1 MSNLVKSL
9 SPYLIAASILV
20 VINLVFFSPELGGRV
35 LYQSDMINNQGMARE
50 ARAHFEKTG
59 RPTYWTN
66 SMFGGMPTYQIYVPQ
81 TRNSLFEYLI
91 QGMSLFFSG
100 SLKYYLILSLGAFL
114 GLCFLG
120 MGPWLS
126 LMGAYSIAFATNHI
140 VLVNTGHL
148 TKIGALGFVPL
159 ILAGAYLLFN
169 RNWKWGLTLF
179 AFGLAGSIRMNH
191 IQMTYQAGLIL
202 GIYVLA
208 ETILRIKEKRPKTLM
223 LPGLGLLSGLIIS
236 ILVNYSLLLGL
247 QSYAAE
253 TSRGGSVLNDRPVVQ
268 ADSAAGGENG
278 LGWEYA
284 MQWSEGFKDLMSL
297 LIPGAVGG
305 STNEVWSKT
314 SKMAAAFEKN
324 GIAVSD
330 HFTLPLYWGEL
341 PYTGGPDYLGIILV
355 LTFIMGLILVKGPL
369 KWVAISG
376 AAFLIVQSLG
386 HHFSILN
393 KLLFEYLP
401 YYNKFRTPNSVLN
414 VLSTLVPLFSMYG
427 LYLFMQK
434 GWTPKTI
441 LSLFKKSV
449 LPLAGV
455 LILILVLGPLAF
467 DMKSELGDPDWKIN
481 KGLYEAL
488 LQARREYLQSDA
500 IRSLVIL
507 FIGSGLLYFFALKK
521 LKAQDFLLVFGL
533 LIGFDLWLVA
543 KRYVNAG
550 NFQAEPPENSTFK
563 PRAVDQEILRDT
575 SLSYRVLDLSVNTF
589 STAIPS
595 YFHKTIGGYSATKLS
610 RYQDMIDRYFS
621 QNNRNALN
629 MMNTKYI
636 IDKKE
641 SLQKNP
647 EALGNAWFV
656 SRVNAVNT
664 PREEIEAIEKMDP
677 AEEAVLLQKEF
688 KQIQVAPSYQK
699 NGSIRLVQYLP
710 DHLVYE
716 SSASGEQ
723 FAVFSEVWYGPDKGW
738 QATMDG
744 LAAEHVRVN
753 FILRGMPVPSGNH
766 RIEFKFAPKE
776 MRINNNIS
784 FYAGSFFGLWILAA
798 TGMAITK
805 LLGEKPTAGDQQE
818 HIGPHPA
825 GPAKRDNSIKS

>member
-1 MSNLVKSL
+1 MSNLVKYL
-9 SPYLIAASILV
+9 GPYLIAASILV
-20 VINLVFFSPELGGRV
+20 GINLVFFSPELSGKV
-35 LYQSDMINNQGMARE
+35 LFQSDMINNKGMARE
-50 ARAHFEKTG
+50 AMTHFEKTG

-66 SMFGGMPTYQIYVPQ
+66 AMFGGMPTYQIYVPQ

-91 QGMSLFFSG
+91 KSMSLSFSG

-126 LMGAYSIAFATNHI
+126 LIGAYSIAFATNHI

-148 TKIGALGFVPL
+148 TKIGALGFVPM
-159 ILAGAYLLFN
+159 ILAGAYILFN
-169 RNWKWGLTLF
+169 KNWKWGFTLF
-179 AFGLAGSIRMNH
+179 ALGLAGSIRMNH
-191 IQMTYQAGLIL
+191 IQMTYQAGLML

-208 ETILRIKEKRPKTLM
+208 ETILRIKEKKPNTLIR
-223 LPGLGLLSGLIIS
+223 PGLGLLFGVIIS
-236 ILVNYSLLLGL
+236 FLVNYSLLMGL
-247 QSYAAE
+247 RSYAAE
-253 TSRGGSVLNDRPVVQ
+253 TSRGGSILNDHTLQ
-268 ADSAAGGENG
+268 ADSLAGGENG

-297 LIPGAVGG
+297 LVPGAVGG

-314 SKMAAAFEKN
+314 SKMAASFEKN

-341 PYTGGPDYLGIILV
+341 PYTGGPDYLGILLV
-355 LTFIMGLILVKGPL
+355 LTFVMGLILVKGPL
-369 KWVAISG
+369 KWVALSG
-376 AAFLIVQSLG
+376 VAFLIMQSLG

-393 KLLFEYLP
+393 KLLFEYFP
-401 YYNKFRTPNSVLN
+401 YYNKFRTPNSILN

-427 LYLFMQK
+427 LYLFMQED
-434 GWTPKTI
+434 WTKKTI
-441 LSLFKKSV
+441 LSFLKKSV

-467 DMKSELGDPDWKIN
+467 DMKSELGDPDWKTN

-488 LQARREYLQSDA
+488 LQARREYLKSDT

-521 LKAQDFLLVFGL
+521 LKLQDFLLVFGL

-550 NFQAEPPENSTFK
+550 NFQAEPSENSIFK
-563 PRAVDQEILRDT
+563 PRTVDQEILRDT
-575 SLSYRVLDLSVNTF
+575 DLSYRVLDLSGNTF
-589 STAIPS
+589 NTAIPS
-595 YFHKTIGGYSATKLS
+595 YFHKTIGGYSAAKLS
-610 RYQDMIDRYFS
+610 RYQDMIDHYFS
-621 QNNRNALN
+621 QNNMNALN

-636 IDKKE
+636 INKKGT
-641 SLQKNP
+641 LQQNP
-647 EALGNAWFV
+647 GALGNAWFV
-656 SRVNAVNT
+656 SRVNTVNT
-664 PREEIEAIEKMDP
+664 PREEIEAIKSINP

-688 KQIQVAPSYQK
+688 KNIQVMPAYQK

-710 DHLVYE
+710 DHLIYE
-716 SSASGEQ
+716 TSASGEQ

-738 QATMDG
+738 HATIDDRP
-744 LAAEHVRVN
+744 AEHMRVN
-753 FILRGMPVPSGNH
+753 FLLRAMPVPSGKH
-766 RIEFKFAPKE
+766 KIEFKFAPKE
-776 MRINNNIS
+776 IGINNNIS
-784 FYAGSFFGLWILAA
+784 FYAGTFLGIWTLAA
-798 TGMAITK
+798 IGIAFKGRLTQT
-805 LLGEKPTAGDQQE
+805 PYTGDQQE
-818 HIGPHPA
+818 NTDRRPSGSSKT
-825 GPAKRDNSIKS
+825 G

>member
-1 MSNLVKSL
+1 MSNLVKYL
-9 SPYLIAASILV
+9 GPYLIAASILV
-20 VINLVFFSPELGGRV
+20 GINLVFFSPELSGKV
-35 LYQSDMINNQGMARE
+35 LFQSDMINNKGMARE
-50 ARAHFEKTG
+50 AMTHFEKTG

-66 SMFGGMPTYQIYVPQ
+66 AMFGGMPTYQIYVPQ

-91 QGMSLFFSG
+91 KSMSLSFSG

-126 LMGAYSIAFATNHI
+126 LIGAYSIAFATNHI

-148 TKIGALGFVPL
+148 TKIGALGFVPM
-159 ILAGAYLLFN
+159 ILAGAYILFN
-169 RNWKWGLTLF
+169 KNWKWGFTLF
-179 AFGLAGSIRMNH
+179 ALGLAGSIRMNH
-191 IQMTYQAGLIL
+191 IQMTYQAGLML

-208 ETILRIKEKRPKTLM
+208 ETILRIKEKKPNTL
-223 LPGLGLLSGLIIS
+223 LRPGLGLLFGVIIS
-236 ILVNYSLLLGL
+236 FLVNYSLLMGL
-247 QSYAAE
+247 RSYAAE
-253 TSRGGSVLNDRPVVQ
+253 TSRGGSILNDHTLQ
-268 ADSAAGGENG
+268 ADSLAGGENG

-297 LIPGAVGG
+297 LVPGAVGG

-341 PYTGGPDYLGIILV
+341 PYTGGPDYLGILLV
-355 LTFIMGLILVKGPL
+355 LTFVMGIILVKGPL
-369 KWVAISG
+369 KWVALSG
-376 AAFLIVQSLG
+376 VAFLIMQSLG

-393 KLLFEYLP
+393 KLLFEYFP
-401 YYNKFRTPNSVLN
+401 YYNKFRTPNSILN

-427 LYLFMQK
+427 LYLFMQQA
-434 GWTPKTI
+434 WTKKTI
-441 LSLFKKSV
+441 LSFLKKSV

-488 LQARREYLQSDA
+488 LQARREYLKSDT

-521 LKAQDFLLVFGL
+521 LKLQDFLLVFGL

-550 NFQAEPPENSTFK
+550 NFQAEPSENSIFK
-563 PRAVDQEILRDT
+563 PRTVDQEILRDT
-575 SLSYRVLDLSVNTF
+575 DLSYRVLDLSGNTF
-589 STAIPS
+589 NTAIPS
-595 YFHKTIGGYSATKLS
+595 YFHKTIGGYSAAKLS
-610 RYQDMIDRYFS
+610 RYQDMIDHYFS
-621 QNNRNALN
+621 QNNMNALN

-636 IDKKE
+636 INKKGT
-641 SLQKNP
+641 LQQNP
-647 EALGNAWFV
+647 GALGNAWFV
-656 SRVNAVNT
+656 SRVNTVNT
-664 PREEIEAIEKMDP
+664 PREEIEAIKSINP

-688 KQIQVAPSYQK
+688 KNIQVMPAYQK
-699 NGSIRLVQYLP
+699 NGSIQLVQYLP
-710 DHLVYE
+710 DHLIYE
-716 SSASGEQ
+716 TSASGEQ

-738 QATMDG
+738 HATIDDRP
-744 LAAEHVRVN
+744 AEHMRVN
-753 FILRGMPVPSGNH
+753 FLLRAMPVPSGKH
-766 RIEFKFAPKE
+766 KIEFKFAPKE
-776 MRINNNIS
+776 IGINNNIS
-784 FYAGSFFGLWILAA
+784 FYAGTFLGIWTLAA
-798 TGMAITK
+798 IGIAFKGRLTQT
-805 LLGEKPTAGDQQE
+805 LYTGDQQE
-818 HIGPHPA
+818 NTDRRPSGSSKT
-825 GPAKRDNSIKS
+825 G

>member
-1 MSNLVKSL
+1 MSNLVKYL
-9 SPYLIAASILV
+9 GPYLIAASILV
-20 VINLVFFSPELGGRV
+20 GINLVFFSPELSGKV
-35 LYQSDMINNQGMARE
+35 LFQSDMINNKGMARE
-50 ARAHFEKTG
+50 AMTHFEKTG

-66 SMFGGMPTYQIYVPQ
+66 AMFGGMPTYQIYVPQ

-91 QGMSLFFSG
+91 KSMSLSFSG

-126 LMGAYSIAFATNHI
+126 LIGAYSIAFATNHI

-148 TKIGALGFVPL
+148 TKIGALGFVPM
-159 ILAGAYLLFN
+159 ILAGAYILFN
-169 RNWKWGLTLF
+169 KNWKWGFTLF
-179 AFGLAGSIRMNH
+179 ALGLAGSIRMNH
-191 IQMTYQAGLIL
+191 IQMTYQAGLML

-208 ETILRIKEKRPKTLM
+208 ETILRIKEKKPNTL
-223 LPGLGLLSGLIIS
+223 LRPGLGLLFGVIIS
-236 ILVNYSLLLGL
+236 FLVNYSLLMGL
-247 QSYAAE
+247 RSYAAE
-253 TSRGGSVLNDRPVVQ
+253 TSRGGSILNDHTLQ
-268 ADSAAGGENG
+268 ADSLAGGENG

-297 LIPGAVGG
+297 LVPGAVGG

-341 PYTGGPDYLGIILV
+341 PYTGGPDYLGILLV
-355 LTFIMGLILVKGPL
+355 LTFVMGLILVKGPL
-369 KWVAISG
+369 KWVALSG
-376 AAFLIVQSLG
+376 VAFLIMQSLG

-393 KLLFEYLP
+393 KLLFEYFP
-401 YYNKFRTPNSVLN
+401 YYNKFRTPNSILN

-427 LYLFMQK
+427 LYLFMQED
-434 GWTPKTI
+434 WTKKTI
-441 LSLFKKSV
+441 LSFLKKSV

-488 LQARREYLQSDA
+488 LQARREYLKSDT

-521 LKAQDFLLVFGL
+521 LKLQDFLLVFGL

-550 NFQAEPPENSTFK
+550 NFQAEPSENSIFK
-563 PRAVDQEILRDT
+563 PRTVDQEILRDT
-575 SLSYRVLDLSVNTF
+575 DLSYRVLDLSGNTF
-589 STAIPS
+589 NTAIPS
-595 YFHKTIGGYSATKLS
+595 YFHKTIGGYSAAKLS
-610 RYQDMIDRYFS
+610 RYQDMIDHYLS
-621 QNNRNALN
+621 QNNMNALN

-636 IDKKE
+636 INKKGT
-641 SLQKNP
+641 LQQNP
-647 EALGNAWFV
+647 GALGNAWFV
-656 SRVNAVNT
+656 SRVNTVNT
-664 PREEIEAIEKMDP
+664 PREEIEAIKSINP

-688 KQIQVAPSYQK
+688 KNIQVMPAYQK

-710 DHLVYE
+710 DHLIYE
-716 SSASGEQ
+716 TSASGEQ

-738 QATMDG
+738 HATIDDRP
-744 LAAEHVRVN
+744 AEHMRVN
-753 FILRGMPVPSGNH
+753 FLLRAMPVPSGKH
-766 RIEFKFAPKE
+766 KIEFKFAPKE
-776 MRINNNIS
+776 IGINNNIS
-784 FYAGSFFGLWILAA
+784 FYAGTFLGIWTLAA
-798 TGMAITK
+798 IGIAFKGRLTQT
-805 LLGEKPTAGDQQE
+805 PYTGDQQE
-818 HIGPHPA
+818 NTDRRPSGSSKT
-825 GPAKRDNSIKS
+825 G

>member
-1 MSNLVKSL
+1 MSNLVKYL
-9 SPYLIAASILV
+9 GPYLIAASILV
-20 VINLVFFSPELGGRV
+20 GINLVFFSPELSGKV
-35 LYQSDMINNQGMARE
+35 LFQSDIINNKGMARE
-50 ARAHFEKTG
+50 AMTHFEKTG

-66 SMFGGMPTYQIYVPQ
+66 AMFGGMPTYQIYVPQ

-91 QGMSLFFSG
+91 KSMSLSFSG

-126 LMGAYSIAFATNHI
+126 LIGAYSIAFATNHI

-148 TKIGALGFVPL
+148 TKIGALGFVPM
-159 ILAGAYLLFN
+159 ILAGAYILFN
-169 RNWKWGLTLF
+169 KNWKWGFTFF
-179 AFGLAGSIRMNH
+179 ALGLAGSIRMNH
-191 IQMTYQAGLIL
+191 IQMTYQAGLML

-208 ETILRIKEKRPKTLM
+208 ETILRIKEKKPNTL
-223 LPGLGLLSGLIIS
+223 LRPGLGLLFGVIIS
-236 ILVNYSLLLGL
+236 FLVNYSLLMGL
-247 QSYAAE
+247 RSYAAE
-253 TSRGGSVLNDRPVVQ
+253 TSRGGSILNDHTLQ
-268 ADSAAGGENG
+268 ADSLAGGENG

-297 LIPGAVGG
+297 LVPGAVGG

-341 PYTGGPDYLGIILV
+341 PYTGGPDYLGILLV
-355 LTFIMGLILVKGPL
+355 LTFVMGLILVKGSL
-369 KWVAISG
+369 KWVALSG
-376 AAFLIVQSLG
+376 VAFLIMQSLG

-393 KLLFEYLP
+393 KLLFEYFP
-401 YYNKFRTPNSVLN
+401 YYNKFRTPNSILN

-427 LYLFMQK
+427 LYLFMQQA
-434 GWTPKTI
+434 WTKKTI
-441 LSLFKKSV
+441 LSFLKKSV

-488 LQARREYLQSDA
+488 LQARREYLKSDT

-521 LKAQDFLLVFGL
+521 LKLQDFLLVFGL

-550 NFQAEPPENSTFK
+550 NFQAEPSENSIFK
-563 PRAVDQEILRDT
+563 PRTVDQEILRDT
-575 SLSYRVLDLSVNTF
+575 DLSYRVLDLSGNTF
-589 STAIPS
+589 NTAIPS
-595 YFHKTIGGYSATKLS
+595 YFHKTIGGYSAAKLS
-610 RYQDMIDRYFS
+610 RYQDMIDHYFS
-621 QNNRNALN
+621 QNNMNALN

-636 IDKKE
+636 INKKGT
-641 SLQKNP
+641 LQQNP
-647 EALGNAWFV
+647 GALGNAWFV
-656 SRVNAVNT
+656 SRVNTVNT
-664 PREEIEAIEKMDP
+664 PREEIEAIKSINP

-688 KQIQVAPSYQK
+688 KNIQVMPAYQK
-699 NGSIRLVQYLP
+699 NGSIQLVQYLP
-710 DHLVYE
+710 DHLIYE
-716 SSASGEQ
+716 TSASGEQ

-738 QATMDG
+738 HATIDDRP
-744 LAAEHVRVN
+744 AEHMRVN
-753 FILRGMPVPSGNH
+753 FLLRAMPVPSGKH
-766 RIEFKFAPKE
+766 KIEFKFAPKE
-776 MRINNNIS
+776 IGINNNIS
-784 FYAGSFFGLWILAA
+784 FYAGTFLGIWTLAA
-798 TGMAITK
+798 IGIAFKGRLTQT
-805 LLGEKPTAGDQQE
+805 LYTGDQQE
-818 HIGPHPA
+818 NTDRRPSGSSKT
-825 GPAKRDNSIKS
+825 G

>member
-1 MSNLVKSL
+1 MSNLVKYL
-9 SPYLIAASILV
+9 GPYLIAASILV
-20 VINLVFFSPELGGRV
+20 GINLVFFSPELSGKV
-35 LYQSDMINNQGMARE
+35 LFQSDMINNKGMARE
-50 ARAHFEKTG
+50 AMTHFEKTG

-66 SMFGGMPTYQIYVPQ
+66 AMFGGMPTYQIYVPQ

-91 QGMSLFFSG
+91 KSMSLSFSG

-126 LMGAYSIAFATNHI
+126 LIGAYSIAFATNHI

-148 TKIGALGFVPL
+148 TKIGALGFVPM
-159 ILAGAYLLFN
+159 ILAGAYILFN
-169 RNWKWGLTLF
+169 KNWKWGFTLF
-179 AFGLAGSIRMNH
+179 ALGLAGSIRMNH
-191 IQMTYQAGLIL
+191 IQMTYQAGLML

-208 ETILRIKEKRPKTLM
+208 ETILRIKEKKPNTL
-223 LPGLGLLSGLIIS
+223 LRPGLGLLFGVIIS
-236 ILVNYSLLLGL
+236 FLVNYSLLMGL
-247 QSYAAE
+247 RSYAAE
-253 TSRGGSVLNDRPVVQ
+253 TSRGGSILNDHTLQ
-268 ADSAAGGENG
+268 ADSLAGGENG

-297 LIPGAVGG
+297 LVPGAVGG
-305 STNEVWSKT
+305 STNDVWSKT

-341 PYTGGPDYLGIILV
+341 PYTGGPDYLGILLV
-355 LTFIMGLILVKGPL
+355 LTFVMGLILVKGPL
-369 KWVAISG
+369 KWVALSG
-376 AAFLIVQSLG
+376 VAFLIMQSLG

-393 KLLFEYLP
+393 KLLFEYFP
-401 YYNKFRTPNSVLN
+401 YYNKFRTPNSILN

-427 LYLFMQK
+427 LYLFMQQA
-434 GWTPKTI
+434 WTKKTI
-441 LSLFKKSV
+441 LSFLKKSV

-488 LQARREYLQSDA
+488 LQARREYLKSDT

-521 LKAQDFLLVFGL
+521 LKLQDFLLVFGL

-550 NFQAEPPENSTFK
+550 NFQAEPSENSIFK
-563 PRAVDQEILRDT
+563 PRTVDQEILRDT
-575 SLSYRVLDLSVNTF
+575 DLSYRVLDLSGNTF
-589 STAIPS
+589 NTAIPS
-595 YFHKTIGGYSATKLS
+595 YFHKTIGGYSAAKLS
-610 RYQDMIDRYFS
+610 RYQDMIDHYFS
-621 QNNRNALN
+621 QNNMNALN

-636 IDKKE
+636 INKKGT
-641 SLQKNP
+641 LQQNP
-647 EALGNAWFV
+647 GALGNAWFV
-656 SRVNAVNT
+656 SRVNTVNT
-664 PREEIEAIEKMDP
+664 PREEIEAIKSINP

-688 KQIQVAPSYQK
+688 KNIQVMPAYQK
-699 NGSIRLVQYLP
+699 NGSIQLVQYLP
-710 DHLVYE
+710 DHLIYE
-716 SSASGEQ
+716 TSASGEQ

-738 QATMDG
+738 HATIDDRP
-744 LAAEHVRVN
+744 AEHMRVN
-753 FILRGMPVPSGNH
+753 FLLRAMPVPSGKH
-766 RIEFKFAPKE
+766 KIEFKFAPKE
-776 MRINNNIS
+776 IGINNNIS
-784 FYAGSFFGLWILAA
+784 FYAGTFLGIWTLAA
-798 TGMAITK
+798 IGIAFKGRLTQT
-805 LLGEKPTAGDQQE
+805 LYTGDQQE
-818 HIGPHPA
+818 NTDRRPSGSSKT
-825 GPAKRDNSIKS
+825 G